1 MTDLTP
7 IGPSGG
13 IEILPGRTTRAMSR
27 SLARLS
33 VRTEMSIRSIEAQA
47 DIQSAKVE
55 AVGFVG
61 KRAMFVVS
69 SVTQTEQQLAQ
80 MVPLAT
86 SRLQAIG
93 DMVAFGAAEIVA
105 ETQSKLRRA

>member
-1 MTDLTP
+1 MSDLTP
-7 IGPSGG
+7 VGPSVGM
-13 IEILPGRTTRAMSR
+13 EVLPARTARTMGK

-33 VRTEMSIRSIEAQA
+33 ARTELSIRSIEAQA

-69 SVTQTEQQLAQ
+69 SVSQTEQQLAQ

-86 SRLQAIG
+86 SRLLAIG